1 MKIAVIFPGIGY
13 HTDKP
18 LLYYSKK
25 IALSHDYRIKDVPY
39 GNFPSG
45 VKGNK
50 DKMAACFL
58 DALRQCEDLLQDV
71 DFSQYTEIL
80 FLSKSIGTA
89 IASAYGQKH
98 GLKTKNVYFTPVGE
112 SFRFMEQ
119 PGIVFHGTADGWV
132 DTETVITECKVRNL
146 PLHIIKSANHSLET
160 GDWKQDI
167 TNLKSVLTSV
177 DRYLSDADNNMPDFT
192 D

>member
-1 MKIAVIFPGIGY
+1 MKIAVVFPGIGY

-25 IALSHDYRIKDVPY
+25 IAASHDYQIKDVPY
-39 GNFPSG
+39 GNFPAG
-45 VKGNK
+45 VKGDKNK
-50 DKMAACFL
+50 MEACFI
-58 DALRQCEDLLQDV
+58 DALKQCEDILSDV

-112 SFRFMEQ
+112 SFQFMDQ

-132 DTETVITECKVRNL
+132 DTKTVITECQARKL
-146 PLHIIKSANHSLET
+146 PLHIIENANHSLET
-160 GDWKQDI
+160 GDWEQDI
-167 TNLKSVLTSV
+167 KNLKNVMMLV
-177 DRYLSDADNNMPDFT
+177 ENYLYN
-192 D
+192 